1 MRVAGHVARGAIR
14 IFRDD
19 EELLRTAGQV
29 HLRFL
34 REKLDA
40 LCATLGDAVELG
52 AVQNPLAQELMFAR
66 TGLDRLATFMRD
78 FAERL
83 EQHERVIHVHAVEA
97 ATGEIVHQRSVV
109 VFRIVAAQGKLEA
122 VLALGRAVTG
132 AGIATGLREHGL
144 DVANEID
151 PVRLGALDFD
161 GQLRLLPAGLDA
173 DIGGPGRLRLKITA
187 RSNLHAGRVRA
198 ELRLGSEVNG
208 LVAVYDT
215 QNQDATFIPRI
226 LERERRRFEFERAN
240 GGQGRRGGGGLGG
253 SGLVRAKQKRGRC
266 EKPEGAREK

>member
-1 MRVAGHVARGAIR
+1 MLTRA
-14 IFRDD
+14 
-19 EELLRTAGQV
+19 
-29 HLRFL
+29 
-34 REKLDA
+34 
-40 LCATLGDAVELG
+40 
-52 AVQNPLAQELMFAR
+52 
-66 TGLDRLATFMRD
+66 GLDGLTTFVRH

-83 EQHERVIHVHAVEA
+83 EQHERVIHVHAIEA

-109 VFRIVAAQGKLEA
+109 VFWIITAEGKFETI
-122 VLALGRAVTG
+122 LALRRAVTG
-132 AGIATGLREHGL
+132 ALVATRFREHGL
-144 DVANEID
+144 DVPNEID
-151 PVRLGALDFD
+151 PARLGALDID

-173 DIGGPGRLRLKITA
+173 DLGGPGRLRLHVTT
-187 RSNLHAGRVRA
+187 RNDLHAGRVRG
-198 ELRLGSEVNG
+198 ELRVGREVDG
-208 LVAVYDT
+208 LAAVYDT